1 MKQITNIFNRQEP
14 DFKGHW
20 EKIKVLKSRFN
31 CKFLKNFCLRVLNSV
46 ISALPQEI
54 VKSMKQAY
62 TAFTWHQPEG
72 NSINPIK
79 HICNGQKS

>member
-1 MKQITNIFNRQEP
+1 MKQIANIFSRQEP
-14 DFKGHW
+14 HIKDHW

-62 TAFTWHQPEG
+62 TAFSWHQPEG
-72 NSINPIK
+72 HSINSFK
-79 HICNGQKS
+79 HICDSQKS